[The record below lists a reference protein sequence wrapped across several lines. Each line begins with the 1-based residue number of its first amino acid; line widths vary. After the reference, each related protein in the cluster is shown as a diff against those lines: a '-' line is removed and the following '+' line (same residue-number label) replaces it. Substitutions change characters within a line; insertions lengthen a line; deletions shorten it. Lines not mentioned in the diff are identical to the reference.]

1 MPLPLQSLD
10 GKGLR
15 SASLLI
21 SLSKRMSL
29 GSIRRSP
36 VAFSKLNCTGSSS
49 SISFGFA
56 VIPSPFRDSTGIRSL
71 MLTRADSHVDQ
82 FTTCIMLSEKA
93 SSMADGAVE
102 YNLIC
107 SKANLVTS
115 RTFSQEN
122 IFIST
127 ENFSILMIYV
137 NLKRSER

>member
-1 MPLPLQSLD
+1 
-10 GKGLR
+10 
-15 SASLLI
+15 
-21 SLSKRMSL
+21 
-29 GSIRRSP
+29 
-36 VAFSKLNCTGSSS
+36 
-49 SISFGFA
+49 
-56 VIPSPFRDSTGIRSL
+56 
-71 MLTRADSHVDQ
+71 
-82 FTTCIMLSEKA
+82 MLSEKA